1 MGIERLAQLYVKEIV
16 RLHGIPKDIVS
27 DRDRRFQARFWQ
39 ALQKAF
45 GTKLNFSSSY
55 HPEIDGQTKRV
66 NQILEDMLRAYI
78 LHFQGKWEEYL
89 PLVEFSYN
97 NSYQSTIHMA
107 PCEALYGRRC
117 RTPLCWSEIDE
128 ALILRPQLIHE
139 TMEKVRRI
147 QEYIKTTQSRQKSY
161 ADRGGDHWNS
171 NSEIKYS

>member
-1 MGIERLAQLYVKEIV
+1 
-16 RLHGIPKDIVS
+16 VS

-128 ALILRPQLIHE
+128 ALILGPELIHE
-139 TMEKVRRI
+139 TTEKV
-147 QEYIKTTQSRQKSY
+147 
-161 ADRGGDHWNS
+161 
-171 NSEIKYS
+171 